1 MHKPQLKRHVGASA
15 GLVFLVHASALK
27 TLHKAGR
34 RGGDSI
40 AREHEYWLT
49 MFVVIALSSVFSER
63 NFYEICNRIH

>member
-1 MHKPQLKRHVGASA
+1 MHEPQLKTHDGASA

-40 AREHEYWLT
+40 ARRSKYC
-49 MFVVIALSSVFSER
+49 VD
-63 NFYEICNRIH
+63 